1 MEKIRALLDSTDRF
15 EQASITPLET
25 FILSQIQE
33 SQFNLEVS
41 LALVKLYQF
50 FPARV
55 NYDVLVPLLTQL
67 LANSQEQA
75 FTLALYMIPDSVVC
89 FSLPCA
95 LLAHC

>member
-1 MEKIRALLDSTDRF
+1 MEKIKVILDSTDRF
-15 EQASITPLET
+15 EQSSIPALET

-50 FPARV
+50 FPNRL
-55 NYDVLVPLLTQL
+55 NYDVLVPMLGQL

-75 FTLALYMIPDSVVC
+75 FTLALYMIPDSVV
-89 FSLPCA
+89 
-95 LLAHC
+95 